1 MDCSRLNRR
10 HCRET
15 FNLYYYQS
23 ERDEATPTHPA
34 WMENPYVKVATV
46 AADHLSGFDKRSN
59 IKLLRLEQLRKAGL
73 YLAFQSQ
80 GACMALLSVRL
91 FYRKCPPLRRAFA
104 SFPETV
110 PHSLVE
116 QVSLTGRTS
125 HMTGSYK
132 IKSHR
137 VKRKV
142 LLQARGVCVE
152 HAATLPGEQSQPPS
166 MLCGEDGQWVGQPT
180 SSCACRP
187 GYEPQDADVGCGGE
201 VLQ

>member
-1 MDCSRLNRR
+1 MMDCSRLNRR

-15 FNLYYYQS
+15 FNLYYYPS

-116 QVSLTGRTS
+116 QVSPHPPRVHQS
-125 HMTGSYK
+125 HD
-132 IKSHR
+132 
-137 VKRKV
+137 RKF
-142 LLQARGVCVE
+142 QIR
-152 HAATLPGEQSQPPS
+152 S
-166 MLCGEDGQWVGQPT
+166 
-180 SSCACRP
+180 
-187 GYEPQDADVGCGGE
+187 
-201 VLQ
+201 

>member
-1 MDCSRLNRR
+1 MMDCSRLNRR

-23 ERDEATPTHPA
+23 ERDEATPTHPP

-46 AADHLSGFDKRSN
+46 AADHLRGVDKRSN

-80 GACMALLSVRL
+80 GACMALLSVRV

-110 PHSLVE
+110 PHSLVQ
-116 QVSLTGRTS
+116 QVSLTGRIHPKRTS
-125 HMTGSYK
+125 HVTTPVSGS
-132 IKSHR
+132 SE
-137 VKRKV
+137 VKEINR
-142 LLQARGVCVE
+142 
-152 HAATLPGEQSQPPS
+152 
-166 MLCGEDGQWVGQPT
+166 
-180 SSCACRP
+180 SSCCRRRACVWRTP
-187 GYEPQDADVGCGGE
+187 
-201 VLQ
+201 

>member
-1 MDCSRLNRR
+1 MMDCSRLNRR

-15 FNLYYYQS
+15 FNLYHYQS

-59 IKLLRLEQLRKAGL
+59 VKLLRLEQLRRAGL

-80 GACMALLSVRL
+80 GACMALLSVRV

-104 SFPETV
+104 SFPETI

-116 QVSLTGRTS
+116 QVTPHT
-125 HMTGSYK
+125 HT
-132 IKSHR
+132 H
-137 VKRKV
+137 
-142 LLQARGVCVE
+142 
-152 HAATLPGEQSQPPS
+152 T
-166 MLCGEDGQWVGQPT
+166 
-180 SSCACRP
+180 
-187 GYEPQDADVGCGGE
+187 PQVT
-201 VLQ
+201 